1 MAQKFEAK
9 EIPIGQLYLNGIN
22 VRKELGDIT
31 ELENSIEAKGVLQP
45 IVVRPGKNGKYAI
58 VIGGRRFRAAKNV
71 GLKTIPALVRDMKDE
86 EAFALSATEN
96 MKRDNLSPND
106 EAEMYHRALTLY
118 GSQRKVADALDVSLK
133 TVERQ
138 LAGYALIQEFR
149 ATHSHVAHAPQLPED
164 STKTHTIS
172 SAGDALFPDSPAKR
186 VELFEAV
193 KDYPRDD
200 VKRALEYVKSVKE
213 TDPDILEDE
222 PLKDVAARAFRVPH
236 VGVTVNFDSRLSRAI
251 IKAAEDRSITWE
263 DVVRVSV
270 EAWLQKEG
278 FL

>member
-31 ELENSIEAKGVLQP
+31 DLENSIEAKGVLQP
-45 IVVRPGKNGKYAI
+45 IVVRPGKGGKYAI
-58 VIGGRRFRAAKNV
+58 IIGGRRFRAAKNV

-86 EAFALSATEN
+86 EAFAMSATEN

-106 EAEMYHRALTLY
+106 EAEMFHRALAMY
-118 GSQRKVADALDVSLK
+118 GSQVAVAKALDVSEPE
-133 TVERQ
+133 VRRQ
-138 LAGYALIQEFR
+138 LGSYDLIHEFR
-149 ATHSHVAHAPQLPED
+149 ETHPPHAADLRLPED
-164 STKTHTIS
+164 STKTDRIHRASESI
-172 SAGDALFPDSPAKR
+172 FPDSPAKR

-193 KDYPRDD
+193 RDYPRED

-236 VGVTVNFDSRLSRAI
+236 VGVTVNFDSHLSRAI
-251 IKAAEDRSITWE
+251 IKAAEDRSVTWE
-263 DVVRVSV
+263 DVVRISV